1 MELQDILTTLGAVVT
16 LLLGDTGI
24 KYFLMLRQEKRKAKL
39 ENDQTQANVSGTIE
53 DDKTK
58 STDRL
63 SHVFDQI
70 QEQNDKYME
79 QLKQYMDLVS
89 SKDAI
94 IEEKN
99 NKIIEL
105 ANDLAASNSF
115 LCKNDL
121 CPFRDPAKGLGIVA
135 FTKMKENGEMQG
147 NQKDILEIIKGKG
160 WELKKLDDT

>member
-24 KYFLMLRQEKRKAKL
+24 KYFLMLKQEKRKAKL

-63 SHVFDQI
+63 SHVLDQI

-89 SKDAI
+89 TKDVI

-105 ANDLAASNSF
+105 ANDLSASNSF

-121 CPFRDPAKGLGIVA
+121 CPLRDPANGLGILA
-135 FTKMKENGEMQG
+135 FTKMKENGEMLG
-147 NQKDILEIIKGKG
+147 NQKDIIEIAKSKG
-160 WELKKLDDT
+160 WELKKSDS